1 MKKHLAVYL
10 GYYFCA
16 GIFVAFYI
24 VVNRFNFCIITIKQ
38 GLTVRRLRNMM
49 TVYSFSYFLGNS
61 KMSKKFINQLTV
73 RLKARRQ
80 YLLREVK
87 LRLKEV
93 KNSGTDRLSDTADI
107 ASNMVD
113 DEIVMSIAQGEAK
126 EIEQIDNALKKIKKG
141 KYGICENCGKSINKQ
156 RLMAIPFVNLC
167 IKCKEDE
174 ERYEG
179 SEIDRDGYRFD
190 SIEYAGIEADD
201 DKRGNMKHFDLNDI
215 NPYDN

>member
-1 MKKHLAVYL
+1 
-10 GYYFCA
+10 
-16 GIFVAFYI
+16 
-24 VVNRFNFCIITIKQ
+24 
-38 GLTVRRLRNMM
+38 
-49 TVYSFSYFLGNS
+49 
-61 KMSKKFINQLTV
+61 MSKKFINQLID
-73 RLKARRQ
+73 RLKDRRE

-87 LRLKEV
+87 LRLKEF
-93 KNSGTDRLSDTADI
+93 KNSGTNRLSDTADI
-107 ASNMVD
+107 ASNLIE

-126 EIEQIDNALKKIKKG
+126 EIEQIDNALIKVKKG

-179 SEIDRDGYRFD
+179 SEIDSDGYRLD
-190 SIEYAGIEADD
+190 TIEYAGIEADD
-201 DKRGNMKHFDLNDI
+201 EKRSNLKNFDLNDI

>member
-1 MKKHLAVYL
+1 
-10 GYYFCA
+10 
-16 GIFVAFYI
+16 
-24 VVNRFNFCIITIKQ
+24 
-38 GLTVRRLRNMM
+38 
-49 TVYSFSYFLGNS
+49 
-61 KMSKKFINQLTV
+61 MSKKFINQLTE
-73 RLKARRQ
+73 RLKARRE

-87 LRLKEV
+87 LRLKKF

-107 ASNMVD
+107 ASNLID

-126 EIEQIDNALKKIKKG
+126 EIEQIDSALIKIKKG
-141 KYGICENCGKSINKQ
+141 KYGICEHCGKNINKQ

-179 SEIDRDGYRFD
+179 CEIHSDGYRFNTV
-190 SIEYAGIEADD
+190 EYAGIEADD
-201 DKRGNMKHFDLNDI
+201 EKRSSLRNFDLNDI

>member
-1 MKKHLAVYL
+1 
-10 GYYFCA
+10 
-16 GIFVAFYI
+16 
-24 VVNRFNFCIITIKQ
+24 
-38 GLTVRRLRNMM
+38 
-49 TVYSFSYFLGNS
+49 
-61 KMSKKFINQLTV
+61 MSKKFINQLSG
-73 RLKARRQ
+73 RLKDRRQ

-87 LRLKEV
+87 LRLKEFR
-93 KNSGTDRLSDTADI
+93 NSSTDRLSDTADI
-107 ASNMVD
+107 ASNLIE

-141 KYGICENCGKSINKQ
+141 KYGICENCAKSINKQ

-179 SEIDRDGYRFD
+179 SVIDRDGYKFD
-190 SIEYAGIEADD
+190 SVEYAGIEADD
-201 DKRGNMKHFDLNDI
+201 EKRYNTRNYDRNDI